1 MKFFKA
7 LRRWIRGHVEARIW
21 AHKHRE
27 LNREFNIVVDTCTLL
42 SGEERA
48 ILRYFKVWLPYAVWQ
63 EIRRQA
69 RVIASGG
76 AEEVEVDENST
87 TPKRDLS
94 VSDRKKEATAK
105 ITAPLMRKL
114 VIKGKWSIFG
124 SAGTGMVG
132 KLMRVCISNLDTYC
146 KTELDYLY
154 RWRRKELDWNWN
166 LEDLVGTS
174 DIRVLATAL
183 QLMNEGIPNVVLLTK
198 DKTLTLVAKSY
209 DIRVED
215 KVSEISKIAQ
225 P

>member
-21 AHKHRE
+21 AHRHRE
-27 LNREFNIVVDTCTLL
+27 FNREFNVVVDTCVLFT
-42 SGEERA
+42 GEELER
-48 ILRYFKVWLPYAVWQ
+48 LRFFKVWLPYAVW
-63 EIRRQA
+63 EEVRKQA
-69 RVIASGG
+69 KIIASGG
-76 AEEVEVDENST
+76 EEDENKS
-87 TPKRDLS
+87 TPKRELS

-198 DKTLTLVAKSY
+198 DKTLILVAKSY

-215 KVSEISKIAQ
+215 KVSEILKITQ